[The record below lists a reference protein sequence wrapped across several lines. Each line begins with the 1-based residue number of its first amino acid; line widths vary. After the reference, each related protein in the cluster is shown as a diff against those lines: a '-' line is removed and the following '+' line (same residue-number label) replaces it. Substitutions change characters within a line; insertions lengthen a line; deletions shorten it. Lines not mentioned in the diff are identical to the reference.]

1 MDLHARMLPTNA
13 YPNARG
19 ESEYEAEN
27 GRREFETHIT
37 GVRALHGRLLTVR
50 VHGTFVGRMRVGTY
64 GRAHLEWHTGV
75 PRVTSGDVVRVR
87 TASGRLV

>member
-50 VHGTFVGRMRVGTY
+50 VHGTFVGRMRVGPTY
-64 GRAHLEWHTGV
+64 GCAHLERQIRV
-75 PRVTSGDVVRVR
+75 PLSYLR
-87 TASGRLV
+87 